1 MRISGCPK
9 QPMASGT
16 GQAGMLLANTPMP
29 GGRNMRRSGRQ
40 SIRPAT
46 PLTGQR
52 WIACCSSPSIKI
64 RDFSS
69 RSSPFPRRPCRLG
82 FSPQA
87 FRKSHAPPTLTDT
100 IWILILKST
109 LKKWCRRLA
118 NICART
124 FRLIWRIS
132 FLSFAWIPAP
142 RGTKSLT
149 KARILSP
156 YRRSIK
162 LAPTIGGIIGC
173 GLSMFMTR
181 HSSTARDLKFRC
193 SFRISRRL
201 PIRSSRTG

>member
-1 MRISGCPK
+1 MRISGCLK
-9 QPMASGT
+9 KPMAFGT
-16 GQAGMLLANTPMP
+16 GKAGMLLANTPTS

-40 SIRPAT
+40 SIRPGT

-52 WIACCSSPSIKI
+52 WIACCSWPSIKT

-69 RSSPFPRRPCRLG
+69 RSSPSLRRPCRLG
-82 FSPQA
+82 SSLRA
-87 FRKSHAPPTLTDT
+87 FRKSFAPPIRMAT
-100 IWILILKST
+100 IWILNLKST

-132 FLSFAWIPAP
+132 FLSFAWTPAP
-142 RGTKSLT
+142 RGTKSRT
-149 KARILSP
+149 KARTLSP

-162 LAPTIGGIIGC
+162 LAPTIGGIIGY

-181 HSSTARDLKFRC
+181 HSSTARDFKSRC
-193 SFRISRRL
+193 SSRISRRL